1 MFEQSPR
8 RERQRGGRGL
18 PWREHKGMVPRM
30 HRAPLSGL
38 LHVVFRETPSE
49 WWQPR
54 QGRGGPGQSC
64 LPVRGGFSSPS
75 PPRLQ
80 ETDLAQFSKA
90 MCTPVRASW
99 ALRRHVTAP
108 WPAVCGASRP
118 PHPTDVHRASGLLQR
133 VPEKPRAAGGSL
145 GRSKMPRPALQ
156 LHREGDAFL
165 RKACIVGGRASVP
178 VPEGR
183 HTSGQVASVLKPS
196 LVIHC

>member
-8 RERQRGGRGL
+8 RERERGGRGL

-99 ALRRHVTAP
+99 ALRRHEQLPGPPCAGRHGRLIPQTCTGPAACSSGFRRSRGLPAGGADTLRCRGQLCSCTAR
-108 WPAVCGASRP
+108 GTRFSGR
-118 PHPTDVHRASGLLQR
+118 RASWEAEQASLPL
-133 VPEKPRAAGGSL
+133 RADT
-145 GRSKMPRPALQ
+145 
-156 LHREGDAFL
+156 H
-165 RKACIVGGRASVP
+165 
-178 VPEGR
+178 
-183 HTSGQVASVLKPS
+183 
-196 LVIHC
+196 LVRWLPC